1 MNRIWLNEFK
11 LWPFVVLFLTVAAT
25 AVHNHSKNCEE
36 VLSAR
41 KYYARMSFQDQQG
54 VSPSQDGVYRH
65 DLMQKLKTYRSGYKG
80 HVTRIEIEIETSM
93 TAGESEAFRVK
104 LANLESAFIS
114 FGRAHDAYVRR
125 LDDPEEIFQAT
136 TWFDDQR
143 DAYQV
148 LVQRAWEW
156 LESLQVLPRVDTC
169 DSASQ
174 RGSYLTASKVSSNS
188 VSKASTR
195 LTVKGKEA
203 KVEEALAKLRL
214 QQLKKEFQLQQR
226 CVTVMREEELL
237 EVKSTIEQACLRV
250 QILEEEDQSEEY
262 FDRSHGL
269 PRATSDPE
277 IKRYD
282 QRTEVYSNVE
292 PGLTPDMKRTIPS
305 RPSRDYTYTRAE
317 LDPATARHV
326 DTHPDLDPA
335 TSCHVDTHPGFK
347 PLATFMYVLTLILSL
362 EWAATCYAGIMI
374 LIVLHP
380 NWKENPC
387 MVNLVLI

>member
-1 MNRIWLNEFK
+1 
-11 LWPFVVLFLTVAAT
+11 
-25 AVHNHSKNCEE
+25 
-36 VLSAR
+36 
-41 KYYARMSFQDQQG
+41 
-54 VSPSQDGVYRH
+54 
-65 DLMQKLKTYRSGYKG
+65 
-80 HVTRIEIEIETSM
+80 
-93 TAGESEAFRVK
+93 
-104 LANLESAFIS
+104 
-114 FGRAHDAYVRR
+114 
-125 LDDPEEIFQAT
+125 
-136 TWFDDQR
+136 
-143 DAYQV
+143 
-148 LVQRAWEW
+148 
-156 LESLQVLPRVDTC
+156 
-169 DSASQ
+169 
-174 RGSYLTASKVSSNS
+174 
-188 VSKASTR
+188 
-195 LTVKGKEA
+195 
-203 KVEEALAKLRL
+203 
-214 QQLKKEFQLQQR
+214 
-226 CVTVMREEELL
+226 MREEELL
-237 EVKSTIEQACLRV
+237 EVKSTIGQARLRV

-292 PGLTPDMKRTIPS
+292 PGLTPDMKMTIPS

-335 TSCHVDTHPGFK
+335 TSRHVDTHPGFK

-362 EWAATCYAGIMI
+362 EWAATRYAGIVI